1 MPKLSKNYERSSN
14 SIFFMRESM
23 RAILQS
29 SFFREFYKLRQN
41 AYIYEPLWGAIA
53 GANDHMGLAGP
64 TSSNR

>member
-14 SIFFMRESM
+14 SIFFHARINAGNP
-23 RAILQS
+23 AI
-29 SFFREFYKLRQN
+29 FFREVYKLRQN
-41 AYIYEPLWGAIA
+41 AYIYEPLWAAIA